1 MRLAFQLCVCHSLVN
16 VIFLA
21 AHNVAFPPLA
31 EDLFE
36 MFDLNDIAA
45 EYARVLPNG
54 EKNAIRK
61 TYKGHIKR
69 LAVNGHFDAVKVDA
83 NGPDTLL
90 GMMSV
95 PEEEWNIHFVRNK
108 EIDRGFSTETR
119 AKLPKAMGMSK
130 GLIPKQ
136 VWDSSVL
143 GELSPLNTAKADKQ
157 TASAKPAT
165 PGTPNPM
172 ATPNATGVGATSR
185 PKPQQGLVQEATRPK
200 RSTKRSYRD
209 SSFEGYGEGFL
220 DDDQGGETGYSTGEA
235 DNAGATVKRR
245 KKVLTGDSPAVS
257 PTEYPDSLLTRL
269 QNPGGGNSA
278 SQQYSSMRQAYGP
291 GMVGA

>member
-1 MRLAFQLCVCHSLVN
+1 
-16 VIFLA
+16 
-21 AHNVAFPPLA
+21 
-31 EDLFE
+31 
-36 MFDLNDIAA
+36 MFGLNDVAA

-108 EIDRGFSTETR
+108 EIDRGFSSETR
-119 AKLPKAMGMSK
+119 AKLPRAMGMAK
-130 GLIPKQ
+130 GLIPKHT
-136 VWDSSVL
+136 WDSSVL
-143 GELSPLNTAKADKQ
+143 GELSPFSTGKAEKQ
-157 TASAKPAT
+157 TTPAKQAT
-165 PGTPNPM
+165 PGTPIPAATVAM
-172 ATPNATGVGATSR
+172 AGAVAR
-185 PKPQQGLVQEATRPK
+185 PKPHQALAQEATRPK
-200 RSTKRSYRD
+200 RAGKKRSYGD

-220 DDDQGGETGYSTGEA
+220 DDELVGEAGYSTGEA
-235 DNAGATVKRR
+235 DNGGATVKRR
-245 KKVLTGDSPAVS
+245 KKVLTGDSPS
-257 PTEYPDSLLTRL
+257 PNEYPDSLLTRL
-269 QNPGGGNSA
+269 QNPGST
-278 SQQYSSMRQAYGP
+278 QQYSPMRQAYGP

>member
-1 MRLAFQLCVCHSLVN
+1 VITPRLHEYSWVN
-16 VIFLA
+16 KVRPA
-21 AHNVAFPPLA
+21 AHSVAFPPLA

-36 MFDLNDIAA
+36 MFGLNDIAA
-45 EYARVLPNG
+45 EYARVLPSG

-69 LAVNGHFDAVKVDA
+69 LAVNGHFDAVKVDE

-90 GMMSV
+90 GMMCF
-95 PEEEWNIHFVRNK
+95 PKEEWNIHFVRNK
-108 EIDRGFSTETR
+108 ELDRGLSAETR

-143 GELSPLNTAKADKQ
+143 GELSPLNTIKAEKAEKSNLSGKL
-157 TASAKPAT
+157 TT
-165 PGTPNPM
+165 PGTPIPA
-172 ATPNATGVGATSR
+172 ATAAANGAQGASSR

-200 RSTKRSYRD
+200 RSVNKRSYRD
-209 SSFEGYGEGFL
+209 SSFEGYGEGYL
-220 DDDQGGETGYSTGEA
+220 DDELGGEGGYSTGEA
-235 DNAGATVKRR
+235 DNGGGATAKRR
-245 KKVLTGDSPAVS
+245 KKVLSGDSS
-257 PTEYPDSLLTRL
+257 DEYPDSLLTRS
-269 QNPGGGNSA
+269 QNPGSA
-278 SQQYSSMRQAYGP
+278 QQYTSMRQTYGP